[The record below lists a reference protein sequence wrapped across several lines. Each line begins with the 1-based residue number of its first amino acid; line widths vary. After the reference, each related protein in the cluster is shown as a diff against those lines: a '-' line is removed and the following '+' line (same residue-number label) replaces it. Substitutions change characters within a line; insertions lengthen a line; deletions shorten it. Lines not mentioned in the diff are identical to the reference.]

1 MGISKDALQ
10 GFVSIPTSDDAS
22 NYAQVT
28 SEFFFASQGRGQ
40 KLKQRFEVPGTAR
53 FSVDAPSETIWSS
66 CSTSATL
73 RVNTALVAHG
83 NASAIG
89 FSTASAESSG
99 EDENALRFAVS
110 YRKCASTDGDEEKK
124 VVESEEAD
132 DEDEQAS
139 DA

>member
-1 MGISKDALQ
+1 MGISKDTLQ

-40 KLKQRFEVPGTAR
+40 KLKQRFAIPGTAR
-53 FSVDAPSETIWSS
+53 FSVDASSETIWSS
-66 CSTSATL
+66 CGTSAIL
-73 RVNTALVAHG
+73 RVNMALVAHG

-89 FSTASAESSG
+89 FSTASAESSD
-99 EDENALRFAVS
+99 EDENALQFAVS
-110 YRKCASTDGDEEKK
+110 YRKCASTDGDEEKM
-124 VVESEEAD
+124 VVKTEEAD
-132 DEDEQAS
+132 EPAS